1 MLSLDVTN
9 SRQPKIRLSTKKLE
23 PLPGDMLKDPQLVFD
38 RAEEMG
44 KAWMRA
50 RKKARKTEKK
60 ARKGEDKKI

>member
-1 MLSLDVTN
+1 M
-9 SRQPKIRLSTKKLE
+9 
-23 PLPGDMLKDPQLVFD
+23 PGDMLKDPQLVFD